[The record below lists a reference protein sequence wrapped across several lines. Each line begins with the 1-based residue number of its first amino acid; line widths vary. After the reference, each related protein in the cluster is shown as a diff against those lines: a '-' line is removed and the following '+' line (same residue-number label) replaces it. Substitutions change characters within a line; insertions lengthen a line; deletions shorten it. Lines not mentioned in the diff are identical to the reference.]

1 MSSVAFP
8 SKYNGGLN
16 TFFFFIK
23 FYFQSLQNEK
33 TKMFET
39 KKNKVYED
47 QRVYQDEVVKLK
59 NQYQAIL
66 KNMKDTVKI
75 RK

>member
-1 MSSVAFP
+1 
-8 SKYNGGLN
+8 
-16 TFFFFIK
+16 
-23 FYFQSLQNEK
+23 
-33 TKMFET
+33 MFET